1 MRRAVAICAVLCL
14 VLAVPVIGSASS
26 AGVSDRFDVD
36 SAIVQVRFLEL
47 RTAGDDA
54 FIRVDGFAPTNMP
67 LDLVKEGSFT
77 ELLLEVDPDPG
88 VFDAL
93 RVIME
98 PESIVVSQGGQI
110 REITEFKGSQGN
122 DKMASLTVE
131 IDPSLNVVTHITAD
145 LELNFDWSNSFVP
158 QGDSKSISKIKSFR
172 IKPVVRAVNAST
184 AGTLEFRTFTD
195 SETPGQP
202 FDDAPL
208 ANVVYAIYD
217 DTIVPSVLVASGAS
231 STGGFVEHGQ
241 IPSGTYRMIL
251 IPPFGHEGRTV
262 VPVEVIAANLTNLGV
277 ITLTDIDIDDDGH
290 LRDDDCNDNN
300 DLWWLGTGG
309 ATDCAITAHSCA
321 YANQVG
327 EQCLPTVSDVETQL
341 ADLHEDDVKMEK
353 DKFSWASAAER
364 PGRPYYFT
372 LDLPWSYP
380 PSQKHLQSIQYIDAG
395 PTERFIVTSLS
406 DEPGDSSN
414 EAAVQLTRTYQF
426 GVEGED
432 LDAVVYQQLL
442 KDIPGLERFNH
453 PGGAQ
458 LIGRY
463 LFLALEDLQKPTS
476 EPATGVWF
484 VDPDS
489 ATLKFKYTV
498 PTHPDSI
505 PDGKEVEGIGDRH
518 QATTAVTRLDDG
530 TFLLAS
536 CVYEECDFI
545 NFFKSR
551 EESLDSDPDFVFVDQ
566 WHRSGG
572 DIGAEQWSDCPPQN
586 MNFVTQDD
594 GAVYLVMFGGEGTS
608 ALCDVVAH
616 DDHLYGYK
624 VEIEPDD
631 AADNEYAVTL
641 ALRNKVD
648 VMPEDHQCWPG
659 PPPFPNPF
667 STGSY
672 VPETH
677 GLNFLAGSGLWIRP
691 DGKDTIAILATEHY
705 DSCGSSKVNG
715 KSRWGVSDNWR

>member
-1 MRRAVAICAVLCL
+1 MRRAVSMCGVLCL
-14 VLAVPVIGSASS
+14 VLVIPAFGSESS
-26 AGVSDRFDVD
+26 AGMNDRFDVE
-36 SAIVQVRFLEL
+36 SAVVQVRGVEL
-47 RTAGDDA
+47 RTAGEDA
-54 FIRVDGFAPTNMP
+54 FVRIDGFSPTNMP

-77 ELLLEVDPDPG
+77 ELLLEIDPDPG
-88 VFDAL
+88 TFDAL

-98 PESIVVSQGGQI
+98 PVSIVVSQDDRTRQ
-110 REITEFKGSQGN
+110 ITEFKGPQGSGTQ
-122 DKMASLTVE
+122 ASLTVE
-131 IDPSLNVVTHITAD
+131 IDPGFTVVTHITAD
-145 LELNFDWSNSFVP
+145 LVFDFDWSKTFVP
-158 QGDSKSISKIKSFR
+158 QGDSKSIAKIKSFR
-172 IKPVVRAVNAST
+172 IKPVIQAVNVST

-195 SETPGQP
+195 SETPDQP

-208 ANVVYAIYD
+208 ADVAYEIYD
-217 DTIVPSVLVASGAS
+217 DTVVPSLLVASGVS
-231 STGGFVEHGQ
+231 SAGGFVQHPG
-241 IPSGTYRMIL
+241 IPAGTYRMSL
-251 IPPFGHEGRTV
+251 VPPFGHEGQTID
-262 VPVEVIAANLTNLGV
+262 PVEVIAANLTDLGV
-277 ITLTDIDIDDDGH
+277 ITLTDIDVDDDGH

-300 DLWWLGTGG
+300 DLWWLKTEGIDG
-309 ATDCAITAHSCA
+309 CAVAAYECA
-321 YANQVG
+321 YENQVG

-341 ADLHEDDVKMEK
+341 AGLHEDDVKMDK
-353 DKFSWASAAER
+353 DKFSWASASER

-395 PTERFIVTSLS
+395 TEARFIVTSLS
-406 DEPGDSSN
+406 DEPGDSKN
-414 EAAVQLTRTYQF
+414 EAAIQLTRTYQF
-426 GVEGED
+426 GIEGAD

-442 KDIPGLERFNH
+442 KNIPGLERFNH

-458 LIGRY
+458 LIGQY
-463 LFLALEDLQKPTS
+463 LFLALEDLQSPYTA
-476 EPATGVWF
+476 PATGVWF
-484 VDPDS
+484 VDPGA
-489 ATLKFKYTV
+489 ATLSFKYTV
-498 PTHPDSI
+498 PTHPAII
-505 PDGKEVEGIGDRH
+505 PDGKDVEGIGDRH

-551 EESLDSDPDFVFVDQ
+551 ATSLASNPTFVFVDQ
-566 WHRSGG
+566 WHRASGN
-572 DIGAEQWSDCPPQN
+572 IGPEEWSDCPPQN
-586 MNFVTQDD
+586 MNFVTQDG

-608 ALCDVVAH
+608 ASCDLVTH
-616 DDHLYGYK
+616 DDHVYGYK

-631 AADNEYAVTL
+631 AADHEYDVSL
-641 ALRNKVD
+641 VLKEKVD

-672 VPETH
+672 VAETH

-705 DSCGSSKVNG
+705 DSCGSTKVNG
-715 KSRWGVSDNWR
+715 KSRWGVSDNWN